1 MIRLYKVEDFVSM
14 LKIIQLNTQ
23 KYFDP
28 SEEKL
33 FDKYLAYQ
41 TQNYFIIEV
50 NGTTIGGGGFDIEKD
65 QSAGMSWE

>member
-14 LKIIQLNTQ
+14 LKIIQLNTP

-33 FDKYLAYQ
+33 FDKYLAYRLK
-41 TQNYFIIEV
+41 
-50 NGTTIGGGGFDIEKD
+50 TILSSK
-65 QSAGMSWE
+65 